1 MLINTQLL
9 KSFSTTFIEFK
20 VVVLG
25 KENTGKTSLVE
36 KYLYER
42 FCDAA
47 SYQSTIGT
55 AFGAKRMVIDGHS
68 ISLGIWDTAGSE
80 RYDSMS
86 RIYYRGAFAAII
98 CFDLTNASTF
108 EKAAFWINEIKQCEE
123 KCKIYLCGTKKDLI
137 KQDKTN
143 RRVDYYDALELADEN
158 AAQYYETSS
167 KDGDSIDEMFLDVS
181 KAFVADPENL
191 KINKRKGLSLNGN
204 STASSSNTC
213 NYSKK
218 YNNKFCG
225 C

>member
-68 ISLGIWDTAGSE
+68 ISLGIW
-80 RYDSMS
+80 
-86 RIYYRGAFAAII
+86 
-98 CFDLTNASTF
+98 
-108 EKAAFWINEIKQCEE
+108 